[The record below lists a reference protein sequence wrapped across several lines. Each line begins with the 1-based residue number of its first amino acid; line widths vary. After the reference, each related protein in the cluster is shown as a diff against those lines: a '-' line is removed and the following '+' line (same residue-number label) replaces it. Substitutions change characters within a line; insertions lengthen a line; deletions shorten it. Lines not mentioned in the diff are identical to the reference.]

1 MSFVEVDLL
10 RKQFDPPK
18 GTVAVDDLSFSIKQG
33 EIYSLL
39 GPNGAGKTT
48 TISILSGLLRPTGG
62 DARVGGHS
70 ILKDSASVKGLL
82 GVVPQDIALY
92 PDLTARENLDFWG
105 KMYGLRGTELSR
117 RVDSVLE
124 LIDLVDRQKERLED
138 YSGGMKR
145 RVNIGAALLH
155 QPSLLI
161 LDEPTVGIDPQS
173 RRAILDGVKGFNRQ
187 GMTILYTTHY
197 MEEAQE
203 LSHRIG
209 IMDHGRMLADGTNE
223 ELVKIVGEQARVR
236 LRVDSEDDR
245 ALAALCAVDG
255 VSSSSV
261 DETDGSTHLLVNDAT
276 AVVPRLFEVAARSGF
291 RISEINVSEPNLETV
306 FLHLTGRALRD

>member
-1 MSFVEVDLL
+1 MSFVEVDTL

-18 GTVAVDDLSFSIKQG
+18 GTLAVDDLSFSIEQG

-48 TISILSGLLRPTGG
+48 TISILSGLLAPTGG

-70 ILKDSASVKGLL
+70 ILKESASVKGLL

-92 PDLTARENLDFWG
+92 LDLTARENLEFWG
-105 KMYGLRGTELSR
+105 KMYGLRGAELSR

-173 RRAILDGVKGFNRQ
+173 RRAILDGVKAFNRQ

-223 ELVKIVGEQARVR
+223 ELVNMVGEQARIR
-236 LRVDSEDDR
+236 LTVDGDGDQAR
-245 ALAALCAVDG
+245 AALCAVDG
-255 VSSSSV
+255 VTSSSV